1 MGSAR
6 ALVLDG
12 PRRLELATFDL
23 PEITDDD
30 ALLRVEAC
38 GLCGTD
44 HEQFTG
50 ALPGGT
56 AFVPGHET
64 VGVVETI
71 GAGATDR
78 LGVRVGDR
86 VAVEVFQSC
95 RACGPCTVGEY
106 RRCESHGIADMYGFI
121 PTSRPPALW
130 GGYARY
136 QYLSRDTMLHA
147 ISPGLD
153 PVVATLFNPLGAGIR
168 WAASLPRTSPG
179 DVVAILGCGV
189 RGLCACAAA
198 KQAGAETV
206 LVTGKGERDRTRLSI
221 VRRFGADMTVDVE
234 KQDPM
239 KVLVDSAGTL
249 ADIVVDVTAKAPE
262 ALPQAVALARAG
274 GTIVLAGTRGNRPTN
289 GFDPDLLVYK
299 ELTVHGALGVDAPA
313 YERALE
319 LLASGIYPFEEI
331 PRTVSGLEDAPRL
344 LSAMGGEGGPAPLH
358 GVIAPWL
365 DI

>member
-6 ALVLDG
+6 ALVLDAPG
-12 PRRLELATFDL
+12 RLEPAIFEL
-23 PEITDDD
+23 PEIADDD

-50 ALPGGT
+50 ALPGGM

-64 VGVVETI
+64 VGVIEMI

-95 RACGPCTVGEY
+95 RTCGPCTDAEY

-121 PTSRPPALW
+121 PISRPPGLW
-130 GGYARY
+130 GGYAQY
-136 QYLSRDTMLHA
+136 QYLSRDTMLHEVP
-147 ISPGLD
+147 PGLD

-168 WAASLPRTSPG
+168 WAVSLPGTSSG
-179 DVVAILGCGV
+179 DVVAVLGCGI

-198 KQAGAETV
+198 KQAGAEMV
-206 LVTGKGERDRTRLSI
+206 LITGKGERDRTRLSTA
-221 VRRFGADMTVDVE
+221 RRFGADMTVDVE
-234 KQDPM
+234 EEDPLR
-239 KVLVDSAGTL
+239 VLVDCAGTL

-262 ALPQAVALARAG
+262 VLPQAVSLARAG
-274 GTIVLAGTRGNRPTN
+274 GTIVLAGTRGNIPTE

-313 YERALE
+313 YERALQ
-319 LLASGIYPFEEI
+319 LLASGAYPFEEI
-331 PRTVSGLEDAPRL
+331 PRTVSGLAGAPKL
-344 LSAMGGEGGPAPLH
+344 LSAMGGEGPAPLH

-365 DI
+365 DG